1 MLNTEKEFVI
11 NLREHLKLGNDMII
25 ERFGV
30 FDYLTKEESEFKK
43 FDQISEIEIKEI
55 KEKTK

>member
-1 MLNTEKEFVI
+1 
-11 NLREHLKLGNDMII
+11 MII

-30 FDYLTKEESEFKK
+30 IDYLTKEESEFKK